1 MAKTSS
7 LFMCSSC
14 GNEFPKW
21 SGQCPACKQW
31 NALSQVTSFTRP
43 YRSSSKS
50 SSPIKPISPKKALN
64 QIKTID
70 FPTHISE
77 LDRVLG
83 QGIIQGGIYLI
94 AGQPGIG
101 KSTLITQL
109 ALKLS
114 SASNKKSSIL
124 YVCSEENPSQVALR
138 INRLKSSETTN
149 LDLLDTS
156 SVESI
161 LDVLSRHSY
170 QLIIIDSIQSVSTD
184 LNPST
189 PGSPSQIRDSANL
202 FIKAAKTSQTPFVLV
217 GHVTK
222 AGDLA
227 GPKILEHMVDTVLEL
242 SGDKQHN
249 LRLLR
254 SRKNRFGP
262 TDETGLFE
270 MTSKGLK
277 EIKDPSKFLLEG
289 RLKNSPGSALALVM
303 EGTRPLTVEV
313 QALVVPSNL
322 PIPRRIS
329 KGIRNSRLQLIC
341 AILTKH
347 LHLSLHNKDVFLNVT
362 GGMNIKEPG
371 ADLAI
376 ALSIISSAKNKP
388 LPDKSISFGELGLLG
403 EVRSV
408 SFQDKRLKEAK
419 TLGYTKIYSLKNTS
433 HLKKLNL

>member
-14 GNEFPKW
+14 GNEFTKW
-21 SGQCPACKQW
+21 AGQCSACKQW
-31 NALSQVTSFTRP
+31 NTLTEVTSFARP
-43 YRSSSKS
+43 SRSSSKS
-50 SSPIKPISPKKALN
+50 SPPVKPVSPKKALT
-64 QIKTID
+64 QTKTIH
-70 FPTHISE
+70 FLTNISE

-83 QGIIQGGIYLI
+83 QGVTQGGIYLI

-101 KSTLITQL
+101 KSTLLTQL
-109 ALKLS
+109 AIKLS
-114 SASNKKSSIL
+114 SSSKKTSIL
-124 YVCSEENPSQVALR
+124 YVCSEENPAQVALR
-138 INRLKSSETTN
+138 INRLHPSPTTN

-156 SVESI
+156 SVESV
-161 LDVLSRHSY
+161 LDTISRHSY
-170 QLIIIDSIQSVSTD
+170 QLIIVDSIQSISTD
-184 LNPST
+184 LNLTT

-202 FIKAAKTSQTPFVLV
+202 FIKAAKASQIPLVLV

-303 EGTRPLTVEV
+303 EGTRPLTIEV
-313 QALVVPSNL
+313 QALVVSSNL

-341 AILTKH
+341 AVLTKH
-347 LHLSLHNKDVFLNVT
+347 LNLSLHNKDVFLNVT
-362 GGMNIKEPG
+362 GGMNITEPG

-388 LPDKSISFGELGLLG
+388 LPSNSISFGELGLLG

-419 TLGYTKIYSLKNTS
+419 TLGYTKIYSPQNTS
-433 HLKKLNL
+433 HLKKLSL

>member
-1 MAKTSS
+1 
-7 LFMCSSC
+7 MCSSC
-14 GNEFPKW
+14 GNEFTKW
-21 SGQCPACKQW
+21 AGQCPACKQW
-31 NALSQVTSFTRP
+31 NTLTEVTSFTRP
-43 YRSSSKS
+43 SRSSSKS
-50 SSPIKPISPKKALN
+50 SSPVKPVSPKKALT
-64 QIKTID
+64 QTKTIH
-70 FPTHISE
+70 FPTKISE

-83 QGIIQGGIYLI
+83 QGVTQGGIYLI

-101 KSTLITQL
+101 KSTLLTQL

-114 SASNKKSSIL
+114 SSSKKTSIL

-138 INRLKSSETTN
+138 INRLHPSPTTN

-156 SVESI
+156 SVESV
-161 LDVLSRHSY
+161 LDTISRHSY
-170 QLIIIDSIQSVSTD
+170 QLIIVDSIQSVSTD
-184 LNPST
+184 LNPTT

-202 FIKAAKTSQTPFVLV
+202 FIKAAKTSQIPLVLV

-277 EIKDPSKFLLEG
+277 EIKDPSQFLLEG

-303 EGTRPLTVEV
+303 EGTRPLTIEV

-322 PIPRRIS
+322 PIPRRVS

-341 AILTKH
+341 AVLTKH
-347 LHLSLHNKDVFLNVT
+347 FHLSLHNKDIFLNVT
-362 GGMNIKEPG
+362 GGMNITEPG

-388 LPDKSISFGELGLLG
+388 LPAKSISFGELGLLG
-403 EVRSV
+403 EIRSV

-419 TLGYTKIYSLKNTS
+419 TLGYNKIYSPQSTS
-433 HLKKLNL
+433 HLKKLSL

>member
-1 MAKTSS
+1 
-7 LFMCSSC
+7 MCTSC
-14 GNEFPKW
+14 GNEFTKW

-31 NALSQVTSFTRP
+31 NTLTEVTSFTRP
-43 YRSSSKS
+43 SRSSSRS
-50 SSPIKPISPKKALN
+50 FSPIKPVSPKKALT
-64 QIKTID
+64 QSKTIN
-70 FPTHISE
+70 FPTRISE

-83 QGIIQGGIYLI
+83 QGLIQGGIYLI

-101 KSTLITQL
+101 KSTLLTQL
-109 ALKLS
+109 ALKLAS
-114 SASNKKSSIL
+114 SSSNKKSSIL

-138 INRLKSSETTN
+138 INRLKSSDITN

-156 SVESI
+156 SVESV
-161 LDVLSRHSY
+161 LDTISRHAY
-170 QLIIIDSIQSVSTD
+170 QLIIVDSIQSISTD
-184 LNPST
+184 LNPTT

-202 FIKAAKTSQTPFVLV
+202 FIKAAKASQIPLVFV

-222 AGDLA
+222 TGDLA

-277 EIKDPSKFLLEG
+277 EIKDPSLFLLEG

-313 QALVVPSNL
+313 QALVVSSNL
-322 PIPRRIS
+322 PIPRRVS

-362 GGMNIKEPG
+362 GGMDIKEPG

-376 ALSIISSAKNKP
+376 ALSIISSVKNKP
-388 LPDKSISFGELGLLG
+388 LPDKSIIFGELGLLG

-419 TLGYTKIYSLKNTS
+419 TLGYTRIYSPKNTS
-433 HLKKLNL
+433 HLKKLSL

>member
-1 MAKTSS
+1 MAKKTP

-14 GNEFPKW
+14 GNEFTKW

-31 NALSQVTSFTRP
+31 NTLTEVTSFTKKTS
-43 YRSSSKS
+43 RSSS
-50 SSPIKPISPKKALN
+50 SSPSAEPISPQKALSQKKN
-64 QIKTID
+64 LH
-70 FPTHISE
+70 FPTKISE

-83 QGIIQGGIYLI
+83 QGITQGGIYLI

-101 KSTLITQL
+101 KSTLLTQL
-109 ALKLS
+109 ALKLTS
-114 SASNKKSSIL
+114 TAKKKPIL
-124 YVCSEENPSQVALR
+124 YACSEENPSQVALR
-138 INRLKSSETTN
+138 IKRLKSSNHDN
-149 LDLLDTS
+149 LHLLDTS
-156 SVESI
+156 SVETI
-161 LDVLSRHSY
+161 LDNLSRQSY
-170 QLIIIDSIQSVSTD
+170 QLIIIDSIQSVATD
-184 LNPST
+184 LNPTT

-202 FIKAAKTSQTPFVLV
+202 FIKAAKTSQIPLVLV

-222 AGDLA
+222 SGDLA
-227 GPKILEHMVDTVLEL
+227 GPKMLEHMVDTVLEL

-262 TDETGLFE
+262 TDETGLFQ
-270 MTSKGLK
+270 MTSSGLL

-289 RLKNSPGSALALVM
+289 RLKNSPGSALALIM

-347 LHLSLHNKDVFLNVT
+347 LNLSLHDKDVFLNVT
-362 GGMNIKEPG
+362 GGMDIKEPG

-376 ALSIISSAKNKP
+376 ALSIISSFKNKP
-388 LPDKSISFGELGLLG
+388 LPDQSISFGELGLLG
-403 EVRSV
+403 EIRSV
-408 SFQDKRLKEAK
+408 NFQDKRLKEAI
-419 TLGYTKIYSLKNTS
+419 TLGYTHIYSPKELN
-433 HLKKLNL
+433 HLKKLKF